1 MQGFFKI
8 KICSCTSLDYVKS
21 SYINGEVASNKKQ
34 RKLPLLEK
42 QRHVLNPLQEY
53 WPFIFNHVILSL

>member
-21 SYINGEVASNKKQ
+21 SYINGEVASNKKK
-34 RKLPLLEK
+34 RKLPLLVK
-42 QRHVLNPLQEY
+42 QRHVLKPQK
-53 WPFIFNHVILSL
+53 ILAVYI